1 MTFSSEFV
9 YEKLQALEKYTGEL
23 NELLENNADD
33 IFFKNSEKL
42 HVIER
47 LVQLLV
53 DGIIDINQHFIRE
66 LDLELPE
73 DLQSSFIALGDNEI
87 IPKSFAE
94 KIAPVVGVRNI
105 LVHQYNKLDKELFI
119 RNLRKHFSDFKDY
132 QHFIVDYL
140 ESHDF

>member
-47 LVQLLV
+47 LVQL
-53 DGIIDINQHFIRE
+53 
-66 LDLELPE
+66 
-73 DLQSSFIALGDNEI
+73 
-87 IPKSFAE
+87 
-94 KIAPVVGVRNI
+94 
-105 LVHQYNKLDKELFI
+105 
-119 RNLRKHFSDFKDY
+119 FS
-132 QHFIVDYL
+132 
-140 ESHDF
+140 